1 MTFFPSFHCR
11 SGIWRATG
19 VACAGRLACTGL
31 ASWLIFRVRWFGP
44 YKLPEWWRA
53 SNVLLMWI
61 KIVSWQR
68 MTVKSWKICVGEEQ
82 ISPVHNFMYA
92 RNTSACNGEISR
104 SFLFLS
110 FAFYVTREHKMTTFD
125 STGCGSFC
133 LKKIWQNRLAPPKHT
148 GVFDGFLRFWNF
160 LKNANVGSH

>member
-1 MTFFPSFHCR
+1 MEKCINSCNRLLAASLRAR
-11 SGIWRATG
+11 SRRLWQLRRAPY
-19 VACAGRLACTGL
+19 A
-31 ASWLIFRVRWFGP
+31 WFGP
-44 YKLPEWWRA
+44 YKLLEWWHA

-68 MTVKSWKICVGEEQ
+68 MAVKSWKICVGEEQ

-110 FAFYVTREHKMTTFD
+110 FDLYVTREHKMTTFD
-125 STGCGSFC
+125 STGCGSLC

-148 GVFDGFLRFWNF
+148 GVFDDFLRF
-160 LKNANVGSH
+160 